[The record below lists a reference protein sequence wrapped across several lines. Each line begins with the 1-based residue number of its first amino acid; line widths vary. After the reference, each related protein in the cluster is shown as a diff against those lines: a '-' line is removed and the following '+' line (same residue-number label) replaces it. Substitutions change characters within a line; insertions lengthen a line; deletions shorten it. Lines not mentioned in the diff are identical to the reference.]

1 MSFNR
6 LADRASLFAVA
17 PCRALRKLQMNDNPL
32 SDEAGYRKLA
42 LAVLPWLRDLDGQL
56 IERADVASALDSAL
70 RQQPESMLKVHVII
84 TDMLA

>member
-1 MSFNR
+1 
-6 LADRASLFAVA
+6 
-17 PCRALRKLQMNDNPL
+17 MNDNPL

-42 LAVLPWLRDLDGQL
+42 LALLPWLRDLDGQL